1 MQDSQK
7 AAIEEAAK
15 KSWEE
20 DARHYSNPCDLY
32 AYNYGFKQGA
42 SEVIDHPEKYRLTD
56 RKPLG
61 IQETRELVN
70 QMLAEEISFSRF
82 VELINKRGTYQPQQ
96 KKEED

>member
-1 MQDSQK
+1 MSTLTEQQK

-20 DARHYSNPCDLY
+20 DARHTSSPCDLY

-42 SEVIDHPEKYRLTD
+42 SKVIDHPEKYGLTS
-56 RKPLG
+56 RKTLG
-61 IQETRELVN
+61 TQEARELVN

-82 VELINKRGTYQPQQ
+82 VELINEGSTK
-96 KKEED
+96 